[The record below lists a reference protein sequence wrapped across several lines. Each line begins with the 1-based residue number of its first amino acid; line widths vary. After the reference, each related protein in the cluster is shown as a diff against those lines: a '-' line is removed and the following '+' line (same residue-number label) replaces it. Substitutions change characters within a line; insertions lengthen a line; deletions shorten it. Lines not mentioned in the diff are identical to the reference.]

1 MAEKMTFDFQTY
13 IAAHRPTG
21 APRVVLQNYAF
32 IEDMKHIRDLSK
44 IPLLP
49 QMMEKGLQAWRYT
62 EKRRLQRNSRD
73 ISLEPRSARVW
84 QEVCLSLGE
93 PIHEARLMPEQKLFF
108 EPYGDGKET
117 FFGLSLAASQL
128 PVTSLRFIFG
138 QGIGALANGH
148 VPYLTLMRFVDHLT
162 RGFSEWATEFA
173 DALLHWQRYAV
184 ITRDRAG
191 LLASHDMSAAIFII
205 MRSLLDW
212 SDDEIMLEIR
222 RYHSGQETDF
232 GEKEI
237 RTRIHALQIFEK
249 STLYAESCGYPTTG
263 TLSMSEVD
271 EAVIPLI
278 ARF

>member
-1 MAEKMTFDFQTY
+1 MSFDFQTY
-13 IAAHRPTG
+13 IAAHRPAGT
-21 APRVVLQNYAF
+21 PHVVLQNYAY
-32 IEDMKHIRDLSK
+32 IEDMKHQRDLAN

-49 QMMEKGLQAWRYT
+49 QMMKKGLQAWNFT
-62 EKRRLQRNSRD
+62 EKLRLRRNSRD
-73 ISLEPRSARVW
+73 ISMEPRSARLW
-84 QEVCLSLGE
+84 QEVCLAMGE
-93 PIHEARLMPEQKLFF
+93 PVHEARLMPEQKLFF

-117 FFGLSLAASQL
+117 FFGLSLAGSQL

-138 QGIGALANGH
+138 QGIGALSNGH

-205 MRSLLDW
+205 MRSVLDW
-212 SDDEIMLEIR
+212 SDEEIMLEIR
-222 RYHSGQETDF
+222 RYHGGMETDF
-232 GEKEI
+232 GEREVQM
-237 RTRIHALQIFEK
+237 RIEALRLFEK

-271 EAVIPLI
+271 EAVSPLMS
-278 ARF
+278 RF

>member
-1 MAEKMTFDFQTY
+1 MSFDFQTY
-13 IAAHRPTG
+13 IAAHRLTG
-21 APRVVLQNYAF
+21 APHVTLQNYAY
-32 IEDMKHIRDLSK
+32 IEDMKHQRDLAN

-49 QMMEKGLQAWRYT
+49 QMMKKGLQAWSFT
-62 EKRRLQRNSRD
+62 EKLRLRRNSRD
-73 ISLEPRSARVW
+73 ISLEPRSARLW
-84 QEVCLSLGE
+84 QEVCLSMGE
-93 PIHEARLMPEQKLFF
+93 PVHEARLMPEQKLFF

-117 FFGLSLAASQL
+117 FFGLSLAGSQL

-173 DALLHWQRYAV
+173 DAILHWQRYAV

-191 LLASHDMSAAIFII
+191 LLASHDLSAAIFII
-205 MRSLLDW
+205 MRATLDW

-222 RYHSGQETDF
+222 RYHAGMETDF
-232 GEKEI
+232 GKREVQ
-237 RTRIHALQIFEK
+237 TRIEALRLFEK
-249 STLYAESCGYPTTG
+249 STLYAEACGYPTTG

-271 EAVIPLI
+271 EAVSPLMS
-278 ARF
+278 RF